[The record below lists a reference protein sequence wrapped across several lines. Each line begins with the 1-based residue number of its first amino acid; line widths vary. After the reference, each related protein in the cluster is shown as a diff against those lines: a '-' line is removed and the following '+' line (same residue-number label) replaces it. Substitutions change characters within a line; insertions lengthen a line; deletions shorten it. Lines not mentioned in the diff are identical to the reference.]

1 MDTSAGTTHLLTVCG
16 SLQRRSSNRAAL
28 DVVAAVARG
37 AGAVVDDF
45 ERLAEIPP
53 FDPDREAEPSA
64 VLDDWRA
71 RLAAADA
78 VLVAAPE
85 YAGGVAGVVKNAFDS
100 VVGTG
105 SMYRKPIAVI
115 SAGTSGGVHARQTLI
130 QTLTWQGG
138 WVVGELGIAAPRA
151 KTAPDGS
158 FIDPPTIA
166 AITDV
171 TEHLLAA
178 SRTSPAELAALAA
191 TVVGA
196 FRIDPAHVAPA

>member
-1 MDTSAGTTHLLTVCG
+1 MDTPSGTRVLTVCG

-28 DVVAAVARG
+28 EVAAAAAWRV
-37 AGAVVDDF
+37 GAVVDDYD
-45 ERLAEIPP
+45 RLAEIPP
-53 FDPDREAEPSA
+53 FDPDREAAPSA

-85 YAGGVAGVVKNAFDS
+85 YAGGVAGVVKNAFDW
-100 VVGTG
+100 VVGAG

-138 WVVGELGIAAPRA
+138 WVVGELGIAAPRT
-151 KTAPDGS
+151 KSGPDGR
-158 FIDPPTIA
+158 FTDAPTIA
-166 AITDV
+166 AITDL

-191 TVVGA
+191 TVA
-196 FRIDPAHVAPA
+196 ETFRIDPAHVAPA

>member
-1 MDTSAGTTHLLTVCG
+1 MDTPSGTRVLTVCG

-28 DVVAAVARG
+28 EVAAAAAWR
-37 AGAVVDDF
+37 AGAVVDDYD
-45 ERLAEIPP
+45 RLAEIPP
-53 FDPDREAEPSA
+53 FDPDREAAPSA

-85 YAGGVAGVVKNAFDS
+85 YAGGVAGVVKNAFDW
-100 VVGTG
+100 VVGAG

-138 WVVGELGIAAPRA
+138 WVVGELGIAAPRT
-151 KTAPDGS
+151 KSSPDGR
-158 FIDPPTIA
+158 FTDAPTIA
-166 AITDV
+166 AITDL

-191 TVVGA
+191 TVA
-196 FRIDPAHVAPA
+196 ETFRIDPAHVAPA

>member
-1 MDTSAGTTHLLTVCG
+1 MDTPSAPRLLMVCG

-28 DVVAAVARG
+28 EVAAAAARR

-45 ERLAEIPP
+45 DRLAEIPP
-53 FDPDREAEPSA
+53 FDPDREADPSA

-85 YAGGVAGVVKNAFDS
+85 YAGGVAGVVKNAFDW
-100 VVGTG
+100 VVGAG

-138 WVVGELGIAAPRA
+138 WVVGELGIAAPRT
-151 KTAPDGS
+151 KSDPDGRLT
-158 FIDPPTIA
+158 DPPTIA

-171 TEHLLAA
+171 TEHLVAA

-191 TVVGA
+191 AVAET

>member
-1 MDTSAGTTHLLTVCG
+1 
-16 SLQRRSSNRAAL
+16 
-28 DVVAAVARG
+28 
-37 AGAVVDDF
+37 
-45 ERLAEIPP
+45 
-53 FDPDREAEPSA
+53 
-64 VLDDWRA
+64 
-71 RLAAADA
+71 
-78 VLVAAPE
+78 
-85 YAGGVAGVVKNAFDS
+85 VKNAFDW

-151 KTAPDGS
+151 KTGPDGS

-178 SRTSPAELAALAA
+178 CRTSVAELAALAA